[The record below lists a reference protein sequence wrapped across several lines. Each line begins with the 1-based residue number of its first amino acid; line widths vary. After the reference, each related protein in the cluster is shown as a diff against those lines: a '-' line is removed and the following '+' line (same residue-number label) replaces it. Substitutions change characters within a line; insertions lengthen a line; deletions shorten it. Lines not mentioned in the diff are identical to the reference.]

1 MFLIAISPYF
11 QLLFLVFLQFILH
24 SNYNADQMKKK
35 QPPVQEVKRPV
46 DQYFENL
53 NANFQNPTNRIFQ
66 IIFLPL
72 FFFGLMGLIWMIP
85 FPQFDFLVKLGWHTF
100 LNWGSFFIAVLI
112 YYYLKLSPTLSYAVL
127 LCIGIMSYFIVQL
140 EYIERDG
147 GPSVLLVSGVITAV
161 SLAALW
167 WGKSKENKAI
177 SLGEFWTLIS
187 VGPIWL
193 WHFVFRKVKLKY

>member
-1 MFLIAISPYF
+1 
-11 QLLFLVFLQFILH
+11 
-24 SNYNADQMKKK
+24 MKKK
-35 QPPVQEVKRPV
+35 QAPVPEVKRPV
-46 DQYFENL
+46 DQYFDHL
-53 NANFQNPTNRIFQ
+53 DANFQDPTNRMIQ

-72 FFFGLMGLIWMIP
+72 FFFGLMGMIWMIP

-100 LNWGSFFIAVLI
+100 LNWGSFFIAIVI

-147 GPSVLLVSGVITAV
+147 GPGVLLVSTIITLI
-161 SLAALW
+161 SLLVLW
-167 WGKSKENKAI
+167 VGKSKEKNTI
-177 SLGEFWTLIS
+177 SFKQFWLFLT

-193 WHFVFRKVKLKY
+193 WHFAFQKIKLKY

>member
-1 MFLIAISPYF
+1 
-11 QLLFLVFLQFILH
+11 
-24 SNYNADQMKKK
+24 MKKK
-35 QPPVQEVKRPV
+35 QAPIQDVKRPV

-53 NANFQNPTNRIFQ
+53 NSNFRNPTNRIVQ

-100 LNWGSFFIAVLI
+100 LNWGSFFIAILI
-112 YYYLKLSPTLSYAVL
+112 YCYLKLSPTLSYAVL

-140 EYIERDG
+140 EYIEREG
-147 GPSVLLVSGVITAV
+147 GPSLLLVSSIITAA
-161 SLAALW
+161 SLLVLW
-167 WGKSKENKAI
+167 FSKSKEQQVVTL
-177 SLGEFWTLIS
+177 SQFWVLIA

-193 WHFVFRKVKLKY
+193 WHFAFRKIKLKY